1 MPERFTL
8 TASRADADTGAL
20 APSPPRDTG
29 ASFGFVWLLLT
40 TVFVASLI
48 TWQYWDRSREMVE
61 NAMAETGNVL
71 LMAMDGGLRGGRR
84 SPGSMPFQFLLDELM
99 SRDTVQFFAVTTANG
114 IILAH
119 SDPTRVGKRLQVEDS
134 VGVLSNMLAEMT
146 PGRRPHWII
155 TEMEDRHSFVVYR
168 MMSPGI
174 RHHRGMVDPQGP
186 RYMFLGM
193 DTAPLSRARDHD
205 RRRALLYGGSVLAFG
220 LCVVACVY
228 AFERLSLS
236 RRRQREA
243 EALMDELALTLPDG
257 LVLLDAKGRL
267 RCMNDSARTL
277 LHIKPSRGEQTASD
291 KASDK
296 AGALPGAL
304 TEQLERLRKEGV
316 LADTEVRLDYGD
328 RTTYLSVRGGRV
340 GNSREGHLG
349 FLVLLRDVSE
359 VRRLEAEVRR
369 REKLAAVGNL
379 AAGVA
384 HELRNPL
391 SSIKGYAAYFGEIFP
406 EGSEERAAAQVMM
419 HEADRL
425 NRTITELIGL
435 ARPTDIHATRASLG
449 DIVGDVLR
457 LIRQDADK
465 HGVDIE
471 FQAGEV
477 PMLDLD
483 PDRIRQVV
491 LNVCINALD
500 AMPRGGTL
508 TLSLF
513 EDPALPDK
521 VVLDVRDTGTGIPP
535 EDLAHVFDPYFT
547 TKGHGTGLG
556 LATVHK
562 IMEAHGGSVQV
573 TSTPGQG
580 SCFRLVFSLS
590 PSGPTNESRPQG
602 AERQAV

>member
-1 MPERFTL
+1 MSERFTL
-8 TASRADADTGAL
+8 TASKADAEAL
-20 APSPPRDTG
+20 ASSPPRDTG
-29 ASFGFVWLLLT
+29 SSFVFVWLLLT
-40 TVFVASLI
+40 TLVVASLI

-71 LMAMDGGLRGGRR
+71 LMAMDGSLRGGRR
-84 SPGSMPFQFLLDELM
+84 AGTNLPFQFFLDELM
-99 SRDTVQFFAVTTANG
+99 ARDTVQFFAVTTANG

-119 SDPTRVGKRLQVEDS
+119 SDPTRVGKRLRVEDG
-134 VGVLSNMLAEMT
+134 VGLLSNTLENMT
-146 PGRRPHWII
+146 PGRRPQWII
-155 TEMEDRHSFVVYR
+155 TEMEDRYSFVVYR
-168 MMSPGI
+168 LMSPGI
-174 RHHRGMVDPQGP
+174 RHHRGMAEPLGP

-193 DTAPLSRARDHD
+193 DTAPLSRAREQD
-205 RRRALLYGGSVLAFG
+205 RRRALIYGGGVLAFG

-236 RRRQREA
+236 RRRQRET

-257 LVLLDAKGRL
+257 LVLFDAKGRL
-267 RCMNDSARTL
+267 RGMNEAARTL
-277 LHIKPSRGEQTASD
+277 LHIEATKGESIDGEKTAVLP
-291 KASDK
+291 KALD
-296 AGALPGAL
+296 
-304 TEQLERLRKEGV
+304 EQLERLRREGV
-316 LADTEVRLDYGD
+316 LADTEVKLDYEG
-328 RTTYLSVRGGRV
+328 RTTYLSVRGGKV
-340 GNSREGHLG
+340 GNSLERHLG
-349 FLVLLRDVSE
+349 FLALLRDVSE

-435 ARPTDIHATRASLG
+435 AKPTDIHPIRVSLA

-465 HGVDIE
+465 HGVDVV
-471 FQAGEV
+471 FQPGEV

-491 LNVCINALD
+491 LNICINALD
-500 AMPRGGTL
+500 AMPDGGTL
-508 TLSLF
+508 TLALL
-513 EDPALPDK
+513 EDATLPDK
-521 VVLDVRDTGTGIPP
+521 VVLDIKDTGTGIAP
-535 EDLAHVFDPYFT
+535 EVLAHVFDPYFT

-562 IMEAHGGSVQV
+562 IMEAHGGSVRV

-590 PSGPTNESRPQG
+590 SLASIHEPRQSR
-602 AERQAV
+602 ADRQAV

>member
-1 MPERFTL
+1 MSERFTL
-8 TASRADADTGAL
+8 AASRTDAEAL
-20 APSPPRDTG
+20 ASSPPRDAG
-29 ASFGFVWLLLT
+29 ASFVLAWLLLT
-40 TVFVASLI
+40 TLFVASLI

-71 LMAMDGGLRGGRR
+71 LMAMDGSLRGGRR
-84 SPGSMPFQFLLDELM
+84 AGSNLPFQFFLDELM
-99 SRDTVQFFAVTTANG
+99 ARDTVQFFAVTTANG

-119 SDPTRVGKRLQVEDS
+119 SDPTRVGKRLQVEDG
-134 VGVLSNMLAEMT
+134 VGPLSNTLESLT
-146 PGRRPHWII
+146 PGRRPHWLI
-155 TEMEDRHSFVVYR
+155 TEMEERHSFVVYR
-168 MMSPGI
+168 LMSPGI
-174 RHHRGMVDPQGP
+174 RHHRGTVEQRGP

-193 DTAPLSRARDHD
+193 DTAPLSRAREQD
-205 RRRALLYGGSVLAFG
+205 RRRALIYGGGVLAFG
-220 LCVVACVY
+220 LCVIACVY

-236 RRRQREA
+236 RRRQRET

-267 RCMNDSARTL
+267 RGMNEAARTL
-277 LHIKPSRGEQTASD
+277 LHLDPSKGDLSGGEKTAT
-291 KASDK
+291 
-296 AGALPGAL
+296 LPGVL
-304 TEQLERLRKEGV
+304 DEQLERLRREGV
-316 LADTEVRLDYGD
+316 LADTEIQLDYEG

-349 FLVLLRDVSE
+349 FLALLRDVSE

-435 ARPTDIHATRASLG
+435 AKPTDIHPIRTSLA

-465 HGVDIE
+465 HGVDVV
-471 FQAGEV
+471 FKAGQV

-491 LNVCINALD
+491 LNICINALD
-500 AMPRGGTL
+500 AMPDGGTL
-508 TLSLF
+508 TLDLLE
-513 EDPALPDK
+513 EDALPDK
-521 VVLDVRDTGTGIPP
+521 VVLDIRDTGTGISP

-562 IMEAHGGSVQV
+562 IMEAHGGSVRV
-573 TSTPGQG
+573 TSTHGQG
-580 SCFRLVFSLS
+580 SCFRLVFSLL
-590 PSGPTNESRPQG
+590 PFTPTHEPRPNQ
-602 AERQAV
+602 ADRQAV

>member
-1 MPERFTL
+1 MSERFTL
-8 TASRADADTGAL
+8 TPSRPDAEAL
-20 APSPPRDTG
+20 TSPPPRDAG
-29 ASFGFVWLLLT
+29 VSFAFVWLLLT
-40 TVFVASLI
+40 TLFVASLI

-71 LMAMDGGLRGGRR
+71 LMAMDGSLRGGRR
-84 SPGSMPFQFLLDELM
+84 AGSNLPFQFFLDELM
-99 SRDTVQFFAVTTANG
+99 ARDTVQFFAVTTANG

-119 SDPTRVGKRLQVEDS
+119 SDPTRVGKRLLVEDG
-134 VGVLSNMLAEMT
+134 VGPLSNTLESLT
-146 PGRRPHWII
+146 TGRRPHWLI
-155 TEMEDRHSFVVYR
+155 TEMEGRHSFVVYR
-168 MMSPGI
+168 LMSPGI
-174 RHHRGMVDPQGP
+174 RHHRGVAEPRGP

-193 DTAPLSRARDHD
+193 DTAPLSMAREQD
-205 RRRALLYGGSVLAFG
+205 RRRALIYGGGVLAFG
-220 LCVVACVY
+220 LCVVACLY

-236 RRRQREA
+236 RRRQRET

-267 RCMNDSARTL
+267 RGMNESARTL
-277 LHIKPSRGEQTASD
+277 LHIDAKGEQPAGGEKTA
-291 KASDK
+291 
-296 AGALPGAL
+296 ALPKAL
-304 TEQLERLRKEGV
+304 EEQLERLRREGV
-316 LADTEVRLDYGD
+316 LADTEVRLDYEG

-340 GNSREGHLG
+340 GNSLEGHLG
-349 FLVLLRDVSE
+349 FLALLRDVSE

-435 ARPTDIHATRASLG
+435 ARPTDIHATRASLA

-465 HGVDIE
+465 HGVE
-471 FQAGEV
+471 VEWKAGQV

-491 LNVCINALD
+491 LNICINALD
-500 AMPRGGTL
+500 AMPDGGTL
-508 TLSLF
+508 TLALL
-513 EDPALPDK
+513 EDEALPDK
-521 VVLDVRDTGTGIPP
+521 VVLDISDTGTGIAP

-562 IMEAHGGSVQV
+562 IMEAHGGSVRV

-590 PSGPTNESRPQG
+590 PFVPTHEPRQER
-602 AERQAV
+602 ADRQAM

>member
-1 MPERFTL
+1 MSERFTL
-8 TASRADADTGAL
+8 TASKTDTGEL

-29 ASFGFVWLLLT
+29 TSFVFVWLLLT

-71 LMAMDGGLRGGRR
+71 LMAMDGSLRGGRR
-84 SPGSMPFQFLLDELM
+84 SPSSMPFQFLLEELM
-99 SRDTVQFFAVTTANG
+99 ARDTVQFFAVTTANG

-119 SDPTRVGKRLQVEDS
+119 SDPTRVGKRLRVEDG
-134 VGVLSNMLAEMT
+134 VGLLSNTLENMT
-146 PGRRPHWII
+146 PGRRPHWLI

-168 MMSPGI
+168 LMSPGI
-174 RHHRGMVDPQGP
+174 RHHRGMAETQGP

-193 DTAPLSRARDHD
+193 DTAPLSKARDQD

-257 LVLLDAKGRL
+257 LMLLDAKGRL
-267 RCMNDSARTL
+267 RSMNESARTL
-277 LHIKPSRGEQTASD
+277 LHIDPSRGEQGS
-291 KASDK
+291 SDK

-304 TEQLERLRKEGV
+304 TKQLERLRQDGV
-316 LADTEVRLDYGD
+316 LADTEVRLDYGEH
-328 RTTYLSVRGGRV
+328 TTYLSVRGGRV

-435 ARPTDIHATRASLG
+435 ARPTDIHATRSSLA
-449 DIVGDVLR
+449 DIVSDVLR
-457 LIRQDADK
+457 LIRQDADR
-465 HGVDIE
+465 HGVDIA

-491 LNVCINALD
+491 LNICINALD
-500 AMPRGGTL
+500 AMPDGGTL
-508 TLSLF
+508 TRALL
-513 EDPALPDK
+513 EDPTLPDK
-521 VVLDVRDTGTGIPP
+521 VVLDIRDTGTGIPP

-562 IMEAHGGSVQV
+562 IMEAHGGSVRV

-590 PSGPTNESRPQG
+590 PFASTNESRPHG
-602 AERQAV
+602 AERQAIS